1 MTTPLSLP
9 SNKTISQHQVV
20 SFPTQAASIGNMAIA
35 IRNLNFYYNANTKA
49 LHNINLDIPRN
60 RVTAMIGPSGS
71 GKSTLLRSLNRIY
84 EMHDGQFSEGQV
96 MMNGQNILKIKD
108 LTELRKQVGMVFQKP
123 TPFPMSIFQ
132 NVAFALKHHEKLSRS
147 ALHDR
152 VEDALHQA
160 ALWDEVK
167 DKLNQSA
174 SNLSGGQ
181 QQRLCLARTLAM
193 KPNILLLDE
202 PTSAL
207 DPASTRKIEDVIL
220 KMKDN
225 YTVVLVTHNLRQAQ
239 RVGDYVAF
247 MRDGQLIEHNE
258 SQQLFSHPGEQ
269 ATADYIR
276 YA

>member
-1 MTTPLSLP
+1 MSNTSFLSNP
-9 SNKTISQHQVV
+9 AVTQHEVV
-20 SFPTQAASIGNMAIA
+20 PFPTQAASAGNMAIA
-35 IRNLNFYYNANTKA
+35 IRNLDFYYNANTQA
-49 LHNINLDIPRN
+49 LHKINLDIPRN

-71 GKSTLLRSLNRIY
+71 GKSTLLRALNRIY
-84 EMHDGQFSEGQV
+84 EMHDDQFANGQV
-96 MMNGQNILKIKD
+96 MMNGQNILKLKD
-108 LTELRKQVGMVFQKP
+108 LAELRKQVGMVFQKP

-132 NVAFALKHHEKLSRS
+132 NVAFALKHHEKLSRN

-174 SNLSGGQ
+174 NNLSGGQ

-193 KPNILLLDE
+193 RPSILLLDE

-207 DPASTRKIEDVIL
+207 DPASTRKVEDVIL
-220 KMKDN
+220 NMKEN

-239 RVGDYVAF
+239 RVADYVAF
-247 MRDGQLIEHNE
+247 MRDGHLVEHNE
-258 SQQLFSHPGEQ
+258 SQQLFSSPVEQ